1 MLEVIICSVIG
12 AVCICGGG
20 IFAYYRYIRPRDDE
34 VYVLDM
40 NDSQLSFTFN
50 EIYKDKNSISKV

>member
-20 IFAYYRYIRPRDDE
+20 AFAYYKCVRPTEDE
-34 VYVLDM
+34 VYILDSDL
-40 NDSQLSFTFN
+40 NFTFN
-50 EIYKDKNSISKV
+50 EIYTDRNKTISKVQI

>member
-20 IFAYYRYIRPRDDE
+20 VFAYYKCVRPRDDE
-34 VYVLDM
+34 VYILDYET
-40 NDSQLSFTFN
+40 NFTFN
-50 EIYKDKNSISKV
+50 EIYTDRNKTISKAQI

>member
-1 MLEVIICSVIG
+1 MLEVIICSVVG
-12 AVCICGGG
+12 VCICVCGS
-20 IFAYYRYIRPRDDE
+20 IAWCMCLRKREDE